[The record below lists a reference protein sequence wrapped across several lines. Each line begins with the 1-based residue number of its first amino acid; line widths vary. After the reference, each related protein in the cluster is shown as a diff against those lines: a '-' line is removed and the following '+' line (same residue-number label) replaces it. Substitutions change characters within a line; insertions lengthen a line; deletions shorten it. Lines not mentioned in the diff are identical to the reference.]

1 MVIVPSLYLGNL
13 AYYKTL
19 FENKCYK
26 IEAFEHY
33 NKQSFRSRVN
43 ILGAN
48 GRLALSIPIVKS
60 ENSKQLMKDVKIEYV
75 MQWQKQHW
83 RSIVSAYKS
92 SPYFE
97 EYEEMFA
104 PHYHKKE
111 TFLFDFNQNLHATVL
126 ECFEGRFSKGDVT
139 TTFQTSELMAEN
151 GDFSLCE
158 ELSSKKKEFCNG
170 SFSPYYQV
178 FNEKFDFEDN
188 LSIIDYLFCE
198 GTSNIVNYFNN
209 D

>member
-19 FENKCYK
+19 FENKSYK

-33 NKQSFRSRVN
+33 NKQSFRSRLN

-48 GRLALSIPIVKS
+48 GKLTLSIPIVKS
-60 ENSKQLMKDVKIEYV
+60 ENRKQLVKDVKIEYI
-75 MQWQKQHW
+75 MEWQKQHW

-97 EYEEMFA
+97 EYEDMFA
-104 PHYHKKE
+104 SHYHKKE
-111 TFLFDFNQNLHATVL
+111 TFLFDFNQKLHSTVI
-126 ECFEGRFSKGDVT
+126 ECFEGQFKTGEVT
-139 TTFQTSELMAEN
+139 PSFQTNEMLAEN

-158 ELSSKKKEFCNG
+158 TLSSKKLEHNDQ
-170 SFSPYYQV
+170 SFKPYYQV
-178 FNEKFDFEDN
+178 FNEKFDFESN

-198 GTSNIVNYFNN
+198 GVSNVSSYFQK
-209 D
+209 